1 MKNRMTLRQAWN
13 ACHGAWGKLHK
24 LFPPKIDSRGRTLGK
39 AHTRWV
45 HVDDVKDGDIVDI
58 GNKELVQIEGYDNIR
73 PDYLDEAHPEASAS
87 EYLQRY
93 LEECIPPLE
102 LIKLENIRADDPIP
116 AKGMSVW
123 QIESN
128 ISRLVDIP
136 ALANWLIS
144 WNRLTMQFV
153 ITPHSELFWVV
164 GDLHRWLQCHTGQ
177 VQQKQ

>member
-1 MKNRMTLRQAWN
+1 MTLRQAWN
-13 ACHGAWGKLHK
+13 AYHGQWGKVAR
-24 LFPPKIDSRGRTLGK
+24 LFPPTKGHK

-45 HVDDVKDGDIVDI
+45 HVDDVVDGDV
-58 GNKELVQIEGYDNIR
+58 VQISKNEYVHISGYDNIR
-73 PDYLDEAHPEASAS
+73 SEMLDEACPKASAS

-102 LIKLENIRADDPIP
+102 LIQLENIRAEEPVRT
-116 AKGMSVW
+116 KGMSVW

-136 ALANWLIS
+136 ALANWLLG

-164 GDLHRWLQCHTGQ
+164 LDTRRWLQCHTGQ
-177 VQQKQ
+177 VRQKQ

>member
-1 MKNRMTLRQAWN
+1 MNNMTLRQAWT
-13 ACHGAWGKLHK
+13 ACHGQWGKLAK
-24 LFPPKIDSRGRTLGK
+24 LLPPTKGHK

-45 HVDDVKDGDIVDI
+45 HVDDVKDGDV
-58 GNKELVQIEGYDNIR
+58 VQISKTEYVRISGYDNIR
-73 PDYLDEAHPEASAS
+73 SEMLDEGCPQASAS

-102 LIKLENIRADDPIP
+102 LIQLENIRAEEPVRI
-116 AKGMSVW
+116 KGMSVW

-136 ALANWLIS
+136 ALANWLLG

-164 GDLHRWLQCHTGQ
+164 LDVRRWLQCHTGQ